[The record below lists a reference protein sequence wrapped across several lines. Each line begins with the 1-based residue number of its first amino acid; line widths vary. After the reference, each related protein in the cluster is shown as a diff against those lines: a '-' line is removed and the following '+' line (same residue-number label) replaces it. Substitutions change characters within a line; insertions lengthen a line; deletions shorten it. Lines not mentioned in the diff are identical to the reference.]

1 MEADDEDAEI
11 DAEDVVEVID
21 LDELDDEE
29 RREIA
34 DEDDDGDDGA
44 IGFSSSH
51 ITPVREDNSER
62 DLEDHGG
69 SKCTLWQTLDK
80 GHTEQ

>member
-34 DEDDDGDDGA
+34 DEDDDGA
-44 IGFSSSH
+44 VGFSSSH